1 MEPPGGL
8 TVNHR
13 ASAILVLVAGA
24 AVVVLAAAALAGHR
38 WGVHADHV
46 GVYTSPSRRAQTVLP
61 WKQPAA
67 PPPENAPAQ
76 TGGGFL
82 PWQQPV
88 PPMGISPLPPIL
100 RPAPAPAAPP
110 PRRGRLTSWSTGSYA
125 VRWGG
130 GLGALLAPVTVSTR
144 YSDLSHAWSGGTSTA
159 WTYGPR
165 MGRSFIYSSRA
176 GFLGFS
182 SGRFGFAI
190 TW

>member
-1 MEPPGGL
+1 MSRQAKVL
-8 TVNHR
+8 T
-13 ASAILVLVAGA
+13 VLVATA
-24 AVVVLAAAALAGHR
+24 AVLVFAAAALAGHR

-61 WKQPAA
+61 WKQPAVA
-67 PPPENAPAQ
+67 SPAEAPAQ
-76 TGGGFL
+76 AGGGFL

-88 PPMGISPLPPIL
+88 APMGISPLPPIL

-110 PRRGRLTSWSTGSYA
+110 ARRGRLTSWSTRSYA

-144 YSDLSHAWSGGTSTA
+144 YSGLSRSWSGGTSTA

-176 GFLGFS
+176 GLLGFS
-182 SGRFGFAI
+182 SGRFGFAVG
-190 TW
+190 W